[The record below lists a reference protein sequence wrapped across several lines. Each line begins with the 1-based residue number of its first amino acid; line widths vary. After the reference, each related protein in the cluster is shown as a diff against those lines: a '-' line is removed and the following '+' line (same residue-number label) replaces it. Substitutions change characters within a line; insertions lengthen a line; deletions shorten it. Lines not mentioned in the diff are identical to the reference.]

1 MAKNG
6 ERVNPFSFG
15 EEFTE
20 PERGVGQESSAK
32 KQKRAEHEQ
41 ESSASSLKASE
52 EVHYA
57 QPAPI
62 ENAVGTYTITAVKKR
77 EPKNNRVSFMLTD
90 TAMKKLNALCR
101 ISGRTR
107 NDMINELL
115 KTIDINSIGIQ

>member
-1 MAKNG
+1 MSKNG
-6 ERVNPFSFG
+6 TRVNPFSLG

-20 PERGVGQESSAK
+20 PERNAEQDNIEK
-32 KQKRAEHEQ
+32 RQKSRVKEQ
-41 ESSASSLKASE
+41 ESIVPIAKPDE
-52 EVHYA
+52 GVRYI

-90 TAMKKLNALCR
+90 TAMKKLNALCS

-115 KTIDINSIGIQ
+115 KTIDINGIGFQ